1 MTGCTAGEIVGV
13 ETPAVGL
20 MLTLYSQQISG
31 NSYKPRLLLALLK
44 IPFRIVDMD
53 TYGGGTRTP
62 DFLAKNPIGRVP
74 LVAFDDGRHLAE
86 SNAILLHFAEGTKYL
101 PANSYD
107 RAKAYEW
114 LFFEQYEHEPAIA
127 VRRSLLTARERAH
140 WKTPERLAQTLEK
153 GNAALSVMERRL
165 SKADWL
171 AGNAY
176 SVADIALFAYT
187 HCAGEGGY
195 DLSAFPGVEAWL
207 KRVASQPGHVTI
219 DWRP

>member
-1 MTGCTAGEIVGV
+1 
-13 ETPAVGL
+13 

-44 IPFRIVDMD
+44 VPFRIVDVN
-53 TYGGGTRTP
+53 TYDGTTRKS

-74 LVAFDDGRHLAE
+74 LVEFEDGLRLAE

-101 PANSYD
+101 PADSYD

-114 LFFEQYEHEPAIA
+114 LFFEQYEHEPSIA
-127 VRRSLLTARERAH
+127 VRRSLLTAPERAH
-140 WKTPERLAQTLEK
+140 LKTPERLAQLLEK
-153 GNAALSVMERRL
+153 GNTALAIMEKRL
-165 SKADWL
+165 AQADWL
-171 AGNAY
+171 TGDAC
-176 SVADIALFAYT
+176 SVADISLYAYT

-195 DLSAFPGVEAWL
+195 DLSAFPGVSAWT
-207 KRVASQPGHVTI
+207 KRVAGQPGHVTI